1 MPHDYYYKYDSRI
14 PGMSW
19 ALDFENIEYSD
30 LDLELDKIKFELT
43 KMDGTW
49 GEIKMDCPALKYW
62 SISGTQAFHHWYY
75 PSTSETTIYIENLD
89 IDLGF
94 DLVLDDAGYLDP

>member
-1 MPHDYYYKYDSRI
+1 
-14 PGMSW
+14 MSW